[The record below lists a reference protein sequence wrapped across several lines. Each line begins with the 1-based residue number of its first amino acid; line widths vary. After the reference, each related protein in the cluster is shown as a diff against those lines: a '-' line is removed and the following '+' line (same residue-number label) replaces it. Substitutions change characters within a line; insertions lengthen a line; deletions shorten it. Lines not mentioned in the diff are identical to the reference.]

1 VFCYNKQT
9 AVRDTNQIFP
19 PLIWHISYIVVD
31 CLFPI
36 VCTCVLNQS
45 HGHWLFNDALHS
57 TISMSLKL
65 KAKKIIILLFESLIK
80 HDSISFDELSLI
92 AFNVKKEVINVL
104 YSLLSFLKKYENK
117 KAQNMISLMLDPHWK
132 GARCCSY

>member
-1 VFCYNKQT
+1 
-9 AVRDTNQIFP
+9 
-19 PLIWHISYIVVD
+19 
-31 CLFPI
+31 
-36 VCTCVLNQS
+36 
-45 HGHWLFNDALHS
+45 
-57 TISMSLKL
+57 MSLKL

-104 YSLLSFLKKYENK
+104 YSFLSFLKKYENK